1 MSNPPAEP
9 TNDGAEATG
18 RLWGGRFAG
27 GPADAMFALSVST
40 AFDWRLARH
49 DLAGSRAHARALHAA
64 GLLTDDEL
72 TGMIAGLDA
81 LEADGVRRIILVTHA
96 VHMPRALRAFRDA
109 AGTRVAIVPA
119 PVAFIVPDESGLLEW
134 MPSAHGY
141 RLTHD
146 ALHELLG
153 LITRN

>member
-1 MSNPPAEP
+1 M
-9 TNDGAEATG
+9 
-18 RLWGGRFAG
+18 
-27 GPADAMFALSVST
+27 
-40 AFDWRLARH
+40 
-49 DLAGSRAHARALHAA
+49 
-64 GLLTDDEL
+64 
-72 TGMIAGLDA
+72 

-109 AGTRVAIVPA
+109 AGTRLVIVPA
-119 PVAFIVPDESGLLEW
+119 PVAFITPDESGLLEW